1 LAALKV
7 SFTTVPSVSKA
18 AAVVTGDE
26 AEGTT
31 PAAPTLRWTDKPI
44 LVYVCSEAGCE
55 ESEVFENQVLKI
67 EKVALSTK
75 AFRCVRMTP
84 DQVDEDAILKDN
96 GKTVP
101 RVLLV
106 EPVKMKI
113 DVVETKDM
121 KAGKLAKAM
130 EKTSGKFWKERLKT
144 VIGAHLKMLTK
155 QDQLSNA
162 LKTLAAKEARYKD
175 DEAKLKKVAAE
186 IKETNEELA
195 ELKKAQVEL
204 WKLTPKNTSA

>member
-1 LAALKV
+1 MK
-7 SFTTVPSVSKA
+7 FTTVPSVSKMA
-18 AAVVTGDE
+18 DVVTGEDV

-31 PAAPTLRWTDKPI
+31 PEGPSLRWTDKPI
-44 LVYVCSEAGCE
+44 LVYVCDEAGCE

-84 DQVDEDAILKDN
+84 DQIEADALLKDE

-101 RVLLV
+101 RVLLI

-113 DVVETKDM
+113 AVVETKDM

-130 EKTSGKFWKERLKT
+130 DKTSGKFWKERLKT
-144 VIGAHLKMLTK
+144 VIGSHLKMLTK

-175 DEAKLKKVAAE
+175 DEAKLKKVTAE
-186 IKETNEELA
+186 IKEINEELT

>member
-1 LAALKV
+1 MT
-7 SFTTVPSVSKA
+7 FTPVPSVSKA
-18 AAVVTGDE
+18 ASVVTGDE
-26 AEGTT
+26 VDADAT
-31 PAAPTLRWTDKPI
+31 PAAPSLKWTDKPI
-44 LVYVCSEAGCE
+44 LVYVCDEAGCE
-55 ESEVFENQVLKI
+55 ESEAFEKNVLKI

-84 DQVDEDAILKDN
+84 DQVDEDELLKDQ
-96 GKTVP
+96 GKTMP
-101 RVLLV
+101 RVLLI

-113 DVVETKDM
+113 AVVETKDM

-130 EKTSGKFWKERLKT
+130 EKTAGKFWKERLKT
-144 VIGAHLKMLTK
+144 VIGKHLKMLTK

-162 LKTLAAKEARYKD
+162 LKTLSAKEARYKD
-175 DEAKLKKVAAE
+175 DEAKLKKVTKE

-204 WKLTPKNTSA
+204 WKLTPKATKA

>member
-1 LAALKV
+1 M
-7 SFTTVPSVSKA
+7 PSVSKLA
-18 AAVVTGDE
+18 DVVTGGE
-26 AEGTT
+26 ASEEASSDA
-31 PAAPTLRWTDKPI
+31 AAPVLRWTDKPI
-44 LVYVCSEAGCE
+44 FVYVCDEAGCE
-55 ESEVFENQVLKI
+55 ESEAFENQVLKI

-84 DQVDEDAILKDN
+84 DQIEADALLKDE
-96 GKTVP
+96 GKGMP
-101 RVLLV
+101 RVLLI

-113 DVVETKDM
+113 AVVETKDM

-130 EKTSGKFWKERLKT
+130 AKTSGKFWKERLKT

-162 LKTLAAKEARYKD
+162 LKTLSAKEARYKD
-175 DEAKLKKVAAE
+175 DEAKLKKVTAE
-186 IKETNEELA
+186 IKETNEELT

-204 WKLTPKNTSA
+204 WKLTPKNTKV

>member
-1 LAALKV
+1 MT
-7 SFTTVPSVSKA
+7 FTPVPSVSKA

-26 AEGTT
+26 ADEGTT
-31 PAAPTLRWTDKPI
+31 PEGPSLRWTDKPI
-44 LVYVCSEAGCE
+44 FVYVCDEAGCE
-55 ESEVFENQVLKI
+55 ESEAFENQVLKI

-75 AFRCVRMTP
+75 AFRCVKMSP
-84 DQVDEDAILKDN
+84 DQIAEDELLKDE

-101 RVLLV
+101 RVLLI

-113 DVVETKDM
+113 SVVESKNM

-144 VIGAHLKMLTK
+144 VIGKHLKMLTK

-162 LKTLAAKEARYKD
+162 LKTLSAKEARYKD
-175 DEAKLKKVAAE
+175 DEAKLKKVTKE

-204 WKLTPKNTSA
+204 WKLTPKATKA